1 MSHVNKAQIYLYIAV
16 LMFVSL
22 ACGVQGQKLKV
33 YQSMPTAEATEVEMM
48 VTGDLYIRT
57 AAGERSPL
65 IDGKNTLHDGDIVTC
80 TEFLVVGDGLWC
92 KHQYGWSNARWM
104 KANP

>member
-1 MSHVNKAQIYLYIAV
+1 MPKYLYVAV
-16 LMFVSL
+16 LMLASL

-33 YQSMPTAEATEVEMM
+33 YQSMPTETAEATEVEMM

-57 AAGERSPL
+57 AAGETNPL
-65 IDGKNTLHDGDIVTC
+65 VDGKNTLHDGEIVTC